1 LVDKLL
7 TDRPESMKLFYEL
20 SVKNSS
26 FPFVPFIKLLN
37 RTNFDWYTSAKASIA
52 LTVLMSKAPD
62 SQITQ
67 DNVKFLCNWFREQF
81 KKPDEKEYSNG
92 VCALQKFLLRDS
104 FRVAYAA
111 EDGLHLLG
119 GLLKK
124 STQKNFQFLYQAI
137 RCIWLLSYNA
147 DVAAQMNTTKIIS
160 SLVDVLR
167 NSQREKVTRLALATL
182 RNLLDK
188 STNNESMIDHGIM
201 RPLDNFSAKVW
212 GDEDLVADLQVLRD
226 TLQKNLVAL
235 SSYDIYKKEVLSG
248 NLEWSPAHRSEKFW
262 KENSFRLEEDNNKV
276 LLVLKELL
284 VSKVP
289 LVMSV
294 ACYDVGEFARIH
306 PRGKILVQ
314 QLGIKGPLMALMEHE
329 DPEVKKH
336 AILAVQKVMVH
347 NWEYLTR

>member
-1 LVDKLL
+1 
-7 TDRPESMKLFYEL
+7 M
-20 SVKNSS
+20 NS
-26 FPFVPFIKLLN
+26 
-37 RTNFDWYTSAKASIA
+37 
-52 LTVLMSKAPD
+52 
-62 SQITQ
+62 
-67 DNVKFLCNWFREQF
+67 
-81 KKPDEKEYSNG
+81 
-92 VCALQKFLLRDS
+92 
-104 FRVAYAA
+104 
-111 EDGLHLLG
+111 
-119 GLLKK
+119 
-124 STQKNFQFLYQAI
+124 
-137 RCIWLLSYNA
+137 
-147 DVAAQMNTTKIIS
+147 TKIIS
-160 SLVDVLR
+160 NLVEVLK

-188 STNNESMIDHGIM
+188 STNNELMIDEGIM

-212 GDEDLVADLQVLRD
+212 GDEDLVTDLQVLRE

-284 VSKVP
+284 GSKVP

-314 QLGIKGPLMALMEHE
+314 QLGIKGPLMVLMEHE
-329 DPEVKKH
+329 DTDVKKH